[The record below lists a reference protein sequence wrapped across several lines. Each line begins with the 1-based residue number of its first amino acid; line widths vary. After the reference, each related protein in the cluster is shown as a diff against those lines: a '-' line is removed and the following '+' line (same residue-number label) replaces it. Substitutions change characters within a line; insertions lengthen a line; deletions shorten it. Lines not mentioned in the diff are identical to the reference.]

1 MIKLINYNFWIY
13 VILTCIAFLLSY
25 FLYNFIKIKYFSN
38 KKVDTTSNTKNLL
51 DRNIVKLSMIP
62 SSQSQTNGTVS
73 TQRIHE
79 LKYDEIVTTYPQE
92 LAEFRVTNTEVWD
105 TISSFSADALQAND
119 INQIILTILSY
130 IHS

>member
-92 LAEFRVTNTEVWD
+92 LAEFRVTNAEVWD

>member
-1 MIKLINYNFWIY
+1 
-13 VILTCIAFLLSY
+13 LLSY

-92 LAEFRVTNTEVWD
+92 LAEFRVTNAEV
-105 TISSFSADALQAND
+105 
-119 INQIILTILSY
+119 
-130 IHS
+130 